1 MNNKTKGILCVLI
14 SSLSFCTMNVF
25 IRYSGDLPTTQKV
38 FFRNIIAAIVAA
50 IILYKSN
57 EKIKVQK
64 RSIPSLLA
72 RCVFGI
78 IAMLCNFY
86 SVDHLLLSDVTI
98 IAKLGPFF
106 TIIFCYLFLK
116 EIPRAYQI
124 VGILIAFVGVYFV
137 ANPAFNNGSLVNY
150 LIAITGALCM
160 GLAYT
165 FLRSC
170 LNKGESKSII
180 VFIFSLF
187 SSIVCLPLFLFSY
200 TPMTSFQLLMLL
212 GAGLS
217 ATAGQFG
224 LTYAYYFASAK
235 DVSIYD
241 YSQLIWAALYSYF
254 LFNEKILLHSLI
266 GYLIITAAAIYIFLK
281 EQKTKLRKAPY

>member
-14 SSLSFCTMNVF
+14 SSFSFGTMNVF
-25 IRYSGDLPTTQKV
+25 IRLSGDLPTTQKV
-38 FFRNIIAAIVAA
+38 FFRNIIAAIVASF
-50 IILYKSN
+50 ILYKSHQ
-57 EKIKVQK
+57 KVKVQK
-64 RSIPSLLA
+64 KSIPSLLA

-116 EIPRAYQI
+116 EIPKAYQI
-124 VGILIAFVGVYFV
+124 VGIFIAFIGVYFV
-137 ANPAFNNGSLVNY
+137 ANPAFNNGTLINY
-150 LIAITGALCM
+150 MIAITGAICM

-170 LNKGESKSII
+170 LNKGENKSII

-187 SSIVCLPLFLFSY
+187 SSLVCLPLLIFSY
-200 TPMTSFQLLMLL
+200 TPMTVYQLLMLL

-241 YSQLIWAALYSYF
+241 YFQLIWAALYSYF
-254 LFNEKILLHSLI
+254 LFNESFPMSSLF
-266 GYLIITAAAIYIFLK
+266 GYIIITSAAIFIFIK
-281 EQKTKLRKAPY
+281 EQKEKQLPTA

>member
-1 MNNKTKGILCVLI
+1 MNNKIKGIICVLI
-14 SSLSFCTMNVF
+14 SSFSFCTMNVF

-38 FFRNIIAAIVAA
+38 FFRNIIAAVVAA
-50 IILYKSN
+50 FILYHNK
-57 EKIKVQK
+57 EKISVK
-64 RSIPSLLA
+64 RSSIPSLLA
-72 RCVFGI
+72 RCIFGV

-86 SVDHLLLSDVTI
+86 AVDHLLLSDVTI

-116 EIPRAYQI
+116 EIPKAYQI
-124 VGILIAFVGVYFV
+124 GGILVAFSGVYFV
-137 ANPAFNNGSLVNY
+137 ANPSFNNGTFINY
-150 LIAITGALCM
+150 LIAICGAIGM

-187 SSIVCLPLFLFSY
+187 SSIVCLPLLIINY
-200 TPMTSFQLLMLL
+200 HPMSTFQLLMLL

-241 YSQLIWAALYSYF
+241 YSQLIWAAIYAYF
-254 LFNEKILLHSLI
+254 LFKEPFIFSSVI
-266 GYLIITAAAIYIFLK
+266 GYIIITSAAVYIFIK
-281 EQKTKLRKAPY
+281 EKRETIK

>member
-1 MNNKTKGILCVLI
+1 MNNKTKGILCILI
-14 SSLSFCTMNVF
+14 GSFSFCTMNVF

-38 FFRNIIAAIVAA
+38 FFRNIIAAVVAA
-50 IILYKSN
+50 IILYRARQKVSVKKS
-57 EKIKVQK
+57 
-64 RSIPSLLA
+64 SILSLIA
-72 RCVFGI
+72 RCVFGFT
-78 IAMLCNFY
+78 AMFCNFY
-86 SVDHLLLSDVTI
+86 AVDHLSLSDATI

-106 TIIFCYLFLK
+106 TIIFCYFFLK
-116 EIPRAYQI
+116 EVPRAFQI
-124 VGILIAFVGVYFV
+124 GGILIAFVGVYFV
-137 ANPAFNNGSLVNY
+137 ANPAFNDGLLINY
-150 LIAITGALCM
+150 IIAITGAVCM

-170 LNKGESKSII
+170 LNKGENKSII

-187 SSIVCLPLFLFSY
+187 SSVITLPLLLNSY

-224 LTYAYYFASAK
+224 LTYAYSFASAK

-241 YSQLIWAALYSYF
+241 YSQLIWAAIYAYF
-254 LFNEKILLHSLI
+254 LFNEPFIFSSVV
-266 GYLIITAAAIYIFLK
+266 GYIIITGAAAYIFFK
-281 EQKTKLRKAPY
+281 ERKIKDIKVI

>member
-1 MNNKTKGILCVLI
+1 MMNNKIKGIICVLI
-14 SSLSFCTMNVF
+14 SSFSFCTMNVF

-38 FFRNIIAAIVAA
+38 FFRNIIAAVVAA
-50 IILYKSN
+50 FILYHNK
-57 EKIKVQK
+57 EKIKVK
-64 RSIPSLLA
+64 KSSIPSLLA
-72 RCVFGI
+72 RCIFGV

-86 SVDHLLLSDVTI
+86 AVDHLLLSDVTI

-116 EIPRAYQI
+116 EIPKAYQI
-124 VGILIAFVGVYFV
+124 GGILVAFSGVYFV
-137 ANPAFNNGSLVNY
+137 ANPSFNNGTFINY
-150 LIAITGALCM
+150 LIAICGAIGM

-187 SSIVCLPLFLFSY
+187 SSIVCLPLLIINY
-200 TPMTSFQLLMLL
+200 HPMSTFQLLMLL

-241 YSQLIWAALYSYF
+241 YSQLIWAAIYAYF
-254 LFNEKILLHSLI
+254 LFKEPFIFSSVI
-266 GYLIITAAAIYIFLK
+266 GYIIITSAAVYIFIK
-281 EQKTKLRKAPY
+281 EKRETIK

>member
-1 MNNKTKGILCVLI
+1 MNNKIKGILCVLI
-14 SSLSFCTMNVF
+14 SSFSFCTMNVF
-25 IRYSGDLPTTQKV
+25 IRYSGELPTTQKV

-50 IILYKSN
+50 IILYKSK

-64 RSIPSLLA
+64 KSIPSLIA
-72 RCVFGI
+72 RCVFGV

-86 SVDHLLLSDVTI
+86 AVDHLLLSDVTI

-106 TIIFCYLFLK
+106 TIIFCYIFLK
-116 EIPRAYQI
+116 EVPKVFQI
-124 VGILIAFVGVYFV
+124 VGILVAFSGVYFV
-137 ANPAFNNGSLVNY
+137 ANPAFNNGSLINY
-150 LIAITGALCM
+150 LIAITGAIGM

-187 SSIVCLPLFLFSY
+187 SSIVCFPLLIINY
-200 TPMTSFQLLMLL
+200 EPMSTFQLIMLL
-212 GAGLS
+212 CAGLS

-241 YSQLIWAALYSYF
+241 YSQLIWAAIYSYF
-254 LFNEKILLHSLI
+254 LFNEPFILSSVF
-266 GYLIITAAAIYIFLK
+266 GYFIITSAAVYIFIRERREIAK
-281 EQKTKLRKAPY
+281 

>member
-14 SSLSFCTMNVF
+14 SSFSFGTMNVF
-25 IRYSGDLPTTQKV
+25 IRLSGDLPTTQKV
-38 FFRNIIAAIVAA
+38 FFRNIIAAIVASF
-50 IILYKSN
+50 ILYKSHQ
-57 EKIKVQK
+57 KVRVQK
-64 RSIPSLLA
+64 KNIPSLIA

-116 EIPRAYQI
+116 EVPKVYQI
-124 VGILIAFVGVYFV
+124 IGIFIAFIGVYFV
-137 ANPAFNNGSLVNY
+137 ANPAFNNGTLVNY

-170 LNKGESKSII
+170 LNKGENKSII

-187 SSIVCLPLFLFSY
+187 SSIVCVPLLIYSY
-200 TPMTSFQLLMLL
+200 TPMTTYQVFMLL

-241 YSQLIWAALYSYF
+241 YFQLIWAALYSYF
-254 LFNEKILLHSLI
+254 LFHETFVFSSLI
-266 GYLIITAAAIYIFLK
+266 GYVIITSAAIFIFIK
-281 EQKTKLRKAPY
+281 EQREKQISNI

>member
-1 MNNKTKGILCVLI
+1 MNNKIKGILCVLI
-14 SSLSFCTMNVF
+14 SSFSFCTMNVF
-25 IRYSGDLPTTQKV
+25 LRYSGDLPTTQKV
-38 FFRNIIAAIVAA
+38 FFRNIIAAIIAL
-50 IILYKSN
+50 IILYQKK
-57 EKIKVQK
+57 EKITVQK
-64 RSIPSLLA
+64 KNISPLIA
-72 RCVFGI
+72 RCVFGT

-86 SVDHLLLSDVTI
+86 AVDHLLLSDVTI

-116 EIPRAYQI
+116 EIPKRYQI
-124 VGILIAFVGVYFV
+124 VGILVAFGGIYFV
-137 ANPAFNNGSLVNY
+137 ANPAFNNGGLLDY
-150 LIAITGALCM
+150 GIAITGAICM

-187 SSIVCLPLFLFSY
+187 SSVVCLPLLLLNYHS
-200 TPMTSFQLLMLL
+200 MTAFQTTMLL
-212 GAGLS
+212 CAGLS

-224 LTYAYYFASAK
+224 LTYAYYYASAK

-241 YSQLIWAALYSYF
+241 YSQLIWAAIYAYF
-254 LFNEKILLHSLI
+254 LFNEPFILSSVI
-266 GYLIITAAAIYIFLK
+266 GYLIITGAAVYIFIK
-281 EQKTKLRKAPY
+281 QKRELSR

>member
-14 SSLSFCTMNVF
+14 SSFSFCTMNVF
-25 IRYSGDLPTTQKV
+25 IRFSGDLPTTEKV

-50 IILYKSN
+50 IILYKS
-57 EKIKVQK
+57 KQKFTIQK
-64 RSIPSLLA
+64 RSIPSLIA
-72 RCVFGI
+72 RCVFGM

-86 SVDHLLLSDVTI
+86 AVDHLLLSDVTI

-116 EIPRAYQI
+116 EIPRTYQI
-124 VGILIAFVGVYFV
+124 IGILIAFVGVYFI
-137 ANPAFNNGSLVNY
+137 ANPAFNNGSLINY
-150 LIAITGALCM
+150 IIAMTGAVTM

-170 LNKGESKSII
+170 LNKGENKSII
-180 VFIFSLF
+180 VFVFSLF
-187 SSIVCLPLFLFSY
+187 SSLACIPLLFFSFV
-200 TPMTSFQLLMLL
+200 PMTTFQLIMLL

-241 YSQLIWAALYSYF
+241 YFQLIWAAIYAYF
-254 LFNEKILLHSLI
+254 LFNEPFILSSVI
-266 GYLIITAAAIYIFLK
+266 GYIIITSAAIFIFIK
-281 EQKTKLRKAPY
+281 EQKTREIKRV